1 MTAKFKKS
9 AIFMALVL
17 LTSLLLAACS
27 DSTATPAKSGEAATK
42 VPVETL
48 SLALD
53 WVPNTNHTGIY
64 VALAKGWYAEEGID
78 LKILP
83 YSEAATP
90 ESLIASGKAE
100 LGIGAA
106 EGIVSAAAA
115 GQSLVSIAAIIQKD
129 TSALVTLKNSGLT
142 SPKMLVG
149 KKYAGF
155 GASYEEPVINSMI
168 KFDGGNGTF
177 ENITANVFGYE
188 AVLNKQADF
197 VWIFEGWDEI
207 EAKLRGIDLNV
218 IPITKYGVPDR
229 YTPLIETSADV
240 ISKKSDA
247 LKRFMKAT
255 VRGYEYSIT
264 NPKDAADLLINS
276 NPAGTFS
283 NKELVYKS
291 QDYLSPKYKE
301 GATQWGSQTLKMW
314 TDYPRFMF
322 QAGILKDADNKPLT
336 KELDYNKLF
345 SNEFLPKN

>member
-1 MTAKFKKS
+1 MTVKFKKN
-9 AIFMALVL
+9 AIVLALVL
-17 LTSLLLAACS
+17 LASLLLAACG
-27 DSTATPAKSGEAATK
+27 DSSATPAKSGEATK
-42 VPVETL
+42 VPIQTL

-64 VALAKGWYAEEGID
+64 VALAKGWYAEAGID

-90 ESLIASGKAE
+90 ESLIAGGKAE
-100 LGIGAA
+100 LGIGSA
-106 EGIVSAAAA
+106 ESIAGAAAA
-115 GQSLVSIAAIIQKD
+115 GQALVSIAGIIQKD
-129 TSALVTLKNSGLT
+129 TSALVTLKSAGLI

-155 GASYEEPVINSMI
+155 GATYEEPVINSMI

-197 VWIFEGWDEI
+197 VWIFEGWDGI

-229 YTPLIETSADV
+229 YTPVIETSADV
-240 ISKKSDA
+240 ISKKGDA
-247 LKRFMKAT
+247 LKRFMAAT
-255 VRGYEYSIT
+255 ARGYDYAIA

-314 TDYPRFMF
+314 TDYPKFMY
-322 QAGILKDADNKPLT
+322 QVGILKDADNKPLT

-345 SNEFLPKN
+345 SNEFLPKS